1 MKQWKNGRLL
11 LRATLSSLKSLFS
24 VIATQNPTG
33 ASGTQL
39 LPDSQIDRFTVRL
52 SMGYPDID
60 AECKMLLN
68 RSGKNPLDSVNCIVS
83 KIEFLEMQSEV
94 QNVFVSDDMA
104 RYIVSLISATRK
116 HPLLSRG
123 ASPRATLSL
132 TDMAKAVAFA
142 EGRDYIVPRDVQNI
156 FICTV
161 NHRIILN
168 AKASASKKEQRRN
181 SARNSQK
188 NSKAEDLK
196 MIRNIIIYLCLLTGT
211 FLFSI
216 FLLRLVLMVF
226 VPDGCFNSDNLAFA
240 ESAFL

>member
-1 MKQWKNGRLL
+1 MFCQR
-11 LRATLSSLKSLFS
+11 R
-24 VIATQNPTG
+24 
-33 ASGTQL
+33 
-39 LPDSQIDRFTVRL
+39 
-52 SMGYPDID
+52 Y
-60 AECKMLLN
+60 
-68 RSGKNPLDSVNCIVS
+68 GKIYCITHFGN
-83 KIEFLEMQSEV
+83 K
-94 QNVFVSDDMA
+94 
-104 RYIVSLISATRK
+104 K

-168 AKASASKKEQRRN
+168 AKASASKRTAKKFCTKFSEKLQNRGL
-181 SARNSQK
+181 
-188 NSKAEDLK
+188 E

-216 FLLRLVLMVF
+216 FITPGSHGF

-240 ESAFL
+240 ESAFYDTECTLRY